1 MNSLLRYSLK
11 IIKPTNI
18 KNVKITTSTIKPKTL
33 QQSGVF
39 LNSINNK
46 SNNILYK
53 FNKPS
58 NDYINSNIF
67 FENCKNEININNNNV
82 NKRNYSS
89 SNNNSNNNNN
99 NSKNSNNNNNNNNN
113 NNESFKFFKNL
124 FEIKKVNGILTII
137 VGTFVIFKIYDD
149 KIGIVFCENEIDKET
164 ILNDPYDNRSE
175 EIIVELKDIEKDDNI
190 IDDDNNDETKKISSF
205 KLFFKM
211 IGNDIWLFCFGIV
224 TAFFSSWV
232 GLQIPKVFGSLVDC
246 TKNGDPLKGPATQ
259 AIFILLAQAG
269 LNFLYSTLISMA
281 CERYSARL
289 RSTLFGAMLEQEI
302 AFFDQNST
310 GDLINRLSS
319 DVQLVR
325 SALKHSVSLG
335 VKSIGQIVGGIISLI
350 LISPKLS
357 FGMMAILPTMVSVGT
372 VYAGW
377 LKSLSLR
384 SQRAQAQST
393 IVAEEAIGNIR
404 TVQAFSN
411 QHYETDRFMEK
422 NQQSLSLST
431 ESGVQIG
438 IFQGVTSLALNSVS
452 LLVYWYG
459 GTLVSR
465 GEMTGGQLT
474 SFIIHTMNM
483 QSSFSQISI
492 LFTQIMSAMGGM
504 QRITELINRIP
515 LINSN
520 KGYKLKELKGE
531 IKFID
536 VDFKYPTRPHVHVLN
551 RLNLTLKPGQV
562 VALAGSSGGGK
573 STIAGLL
580 ERFYDIS
587 NGEILIDGYPIKELN
602 AKWLRSRIGIVS
614 QEPSLFATT
623 ILENLRYGNPNAT
636 EDEIIEAAKL
646 ANAHQFISNFPQ
658 GYNTVVGE
666 RGVQLS
672 GGQKQRIAIA
682 RAILKNPQIIILD
695 EATSALDSQSEL
707 LVQTALDNLMKG
719 RTTLVIAHRLST
731 VQSAD
736 VIGVLSHGKIA
747 EFGNHNELMKNQKG
761 LYYKLV
767 QRQLSQQQ
775 Q

>member
-1 MNSLLRYSLK
+1 MNSLLRCCL
-11 IIKPTNI
+11 IKPTNL
-18 KNVKITTSTIKPKTL
+18 KNVKITTSINKLNLKPII
-33 QQSGVF
+33 QQSNIF
-39 LNSINNK
+39 LNNNN
-46 SNNILYK
+46 SNSNNNILNK
-53 FNKPS
+53 FKDSSS
-58 NDYINSNIF
+58 NYFINSNKIF
-67 FENCKNEININNNNV
+67 QICNSNKKYNNNNNNV

-89 SNNNSNNNNN
+89 SSNNNSNNNQ
-99 NSKNSNNNNNNNNN
+99 NNNNY
-113 NNESFKFFKNL
+113 ESFFKKFENS
-124 FEIKKVNGILTII
+124 FEIKKIKDILIII
-137 VGTFVIFKIYDD
+137 VGTFVIFKIYND
-149 KIGIVFCENEIDKET
+149 KIGILFCENEIDKET
-164 ILNDPYDNRSE
+164 ILNDPYDQTPN
-175 EIIVELKDIEKDDNI
+175 EIIVELKDNAKDDNI
-190 IDDDNNDETKKISSF
+190 IEEEEDDETKKISTF
-205 KLFFKM
+205 KLFFKT
-211 IGNDIWLFCFGIV
+211 IGSDIWLFSFGII

-232 GLQIPKVFGSLVDC
+232 GLQIPKVFGVLVDC
-246 TKNGDPLKGPATQ
+246 TKNGDSLQGPAMQ

-269 LNFLYSTLISMA
+269 LNFLYSTMISMA

-302 AFFDQNST
+302 GFFDQNST

-335 VKSIGQIVGGIISLI
+335 VKSIGQIVGGVISLI

-357 FGMMAILPTMVSVGT
+357 LGMMTILPTMVSVGT
-372 VYAGW
+372 FYAGW
-377 LKSLSLR
+377 LKSLSVR

-411 QHYETDRFMEK
+411 QQYESERFIEK
-422 NQQSLSLST
+422 NQQSLALST
-431 ESGVQIG
+431 ESGIQIG

-483 QSSFSQISI
+483 QSSFSQLSI

-551 RLNLTLKPGQV
+551 GLNLTLKPGQV

-587 NGEILIDGYPIKELN
+587 HGDITIDGYSIKQLN

-646 ANAHQFISNFPQ
+646 ANAHQFISNFPK
-658 GYNTVVGE
+658 GYDTIVGE

-747 EFGNHNELMKNQKG
+747 EFGNHNELMKNHKG

-767 QRQLSQQQ
+767 QRQLNQQ
-775 Q
+775 

>member
-1 MNSLLRYSLK
+1 MSSLLRCCL
-11 IIKPTNI
+11 IKPINI
-18 KNVKITTSTIKPKTL
+18 KNTTSFINKLNPKSIIK
-33 QQSGVF
+33 
-39 LNSINNK
+39 K
-46 SNNILYK
+46 SNNYNNNNILNK
-53 FNKPS
+53 FKDSSS
-58 NDYINSNIF
+58 NYFINSNKIL
-67 FENCKNEININNNNV
+67 EICNNKNNNNNNKYNV
-82 NKRNYSS
+82 NNRNYSS
-89 SNNNSNNNNN
+89 SSSNSGNNNNY
-99 NSKNSNNNNNNNNN
+99 NNNKN
-113 NNESFKFFKNL
+113 NNESFYKKFENS
-124 FEIKKVNGILTII
+124 FEIKRIKDVLFII

-164 ILNDPYDNRSE
+164 ILNDPYDKIPN
-175 EIIVELKDIEKDDNI
+175 EIIVELKDNAKDDNI
-190 IDDDNNDETKKISSF
+190 IEECEDDGIKKISSF
-205 KLFFKM
+205 KLFFKT
-211 IGNDIWLFCFGIV
+211 IGNDIWLFGFGII

-232 GLQIPKVFGSLVDC
+232 GLQIPKVFGVLIDC
-246 TKNGDPLKGPATQ
+246 TKNGDSLQGPAIQ

-269 LNFLYSTLISMA
+269 LNFLYSTMISVA

-302 AFFDQNST
+302 GFFDQNST

-335 VKSIGQIVGGIISLI
+335 VKSLGQIVGGVISLI

-357 FGMMAILPTMVSVGT
+357 LGMMTILPTMVSVGT
-372 VYAGW
+372 FYAGW
-377 LKSLSLR
+377 LKSLSVR

-411 QHYETDRFMEK
+411 QHYESERFVEK
-422 NQQSLSLST
+422 NQHSLALST

-483 QSSFSQISI
+483 QSSFSQLSI

-504 QRITELINRIP
+504 QRITELINRVP

-520 KGYKLKELKGE
+520 QGFKLRELKGE
-531 IKFID
+531 IKFIN

-551 RLNLTLKPGQV
+551 GLNLTLKPGQV

-587 NGEILIDGYPIKELN
+587 NGDITIDGYSIKQLN

-646 ANAHQFISNFPQ
+646 ANAHQFISNFPK
-658 GYNTVVGE
+658 GYETIVGE

-731 VQSAD
+731 VQNAD
-736 VIGVLSHGKIA
+736 LIGVLSHGKIA
-747 EFGNHNELMKNQKG
+747 EFGNHNELMKNHKG

>member
-1 MNSLLRYSLK
+1 MNSLLRSCL
-11 IIKPTNI
+11 IKPINI
-18 KNVKITTSTIKPKTL
+18 KNTTSFINKLNPK
-33 QQSGVF
+33 
-39 LNSINNK
+39 SIIQK
-46 SNNILYK
+46 SNNYNNINKNILNK
-53 FNKPS
+53 FKDSSS
-58 NDYINSNIF
+58 NYFINSNKIL
-67 FENCKNEININNNNV
+67 EICNNNNNNNKYNV

-89 SNNNSNNNNN
+89 SSNSGNNNNN
-99 NSKNSNNNNNNNNN
+99 NYNNKNNNN
-113 NNESFKFFKNL
+113 NNESFYKKFENS
-124 FEIKKVNGILTII
+124 FEIKRIKDILFII
-137 VGTFVIFKIYDD
+137 VGTFVIFKIYDN

-164 ILNDPYDNRSE
+164 ILNDPYDKIPN
-175 EIIVELKDIEKDDNI
+175 EIIVELKDSAKDDNI
-190 IDDDNNDETKKISSF
+190 IEESDEDDGIKKISSF
-205 KLFFKM
+205 KLFFKT
-211 IGNDIWLFCFGIV
+211 IGNDIWLFGFGII

-232 GLQIPKVFGSLVDC
+232 GLQIPKVFGVLIDC
-246 TKNGDPLKGPATQ
+246 TKNGDSLQGPAIQ

-269 LNFLYSTLISMA
+269 LNFLYSTMISGA

-302 AFFDQNST
+302 WFFDQNST

-335 VKSIGQIVGGIISLI
+335 VKSFGQIVGGVISLI

-357 FGMMAILPTMVSVGT
+357 LGMMTILPTMVSVGT
-372 VYAGW
+372 FYAGW
-377 LKSLSLR
+377 LKSLSVR

-411 QHYETDRFMEK
+411 QHYESERFIEK
-422 NQQSLSLST
+422 NQHSLALST

-483 QSSFSQISI
+483 QSSFSQLSI

-504 QRITELINRIP
+504 QRITELINRVP

-520 KGYKLKELKGE
+520 QGFKLRELKGE
-531 IKFID
+531 IKFIN

-551 RLNLTLKPGQV
+551 GLNLTLKPGQV

-587 NGEILIDGYPIKELN
+587 NGDITIDGYSIKQLN

-646 ANAHQFISNFPQ
+646 ANAHQFISNFPK
-658 GYNTVVGE
+658 GYETIVGE

-731 VQSAD
+731 VQNAD
-736 VIGVLSHGKIA
+736 LIGVLSHGKIA
-747 EFGNHNELMKNQKG
+747 EFGNHNELMNHKG

>member
-1 MNSLLRYSLK
+1 MNSLLRCCL
-11 IIKPTNI
+11 IKPINI
-18 KNVKITTSTIKPKTL
+18 KNTTSFINK
-33 QQSGVF
+33 
-39 LNSINNK
+39 LNSKSIIQK
-46 SNNILYK
+46 SNNYNNNILNK
-53 FNKPS
+53 FKDSSSNYFIHSNK
-58 NDYINSNIF
+58 ILEICNSN
-67 FENCKNEININNNNV
+67 NNNKYNV

-89 SNNNSNNNNN
+89 SSNSG
-99 NSKNSNNNNNNNNN
+99 NNNNNNNY
-113 NNESFKFFKNL
+113 ESFYKKFENS
-124 FEIKKVNGILTII
+124 FEIKRIKDILFII
-137 VGTFVIFKIYDD
+137 VGTFVIFKIYDN

-164 ILNDPYDNRSE
+164 ILNDPYDKIPN
-175 EIIVELKDIEKDDNI
+175 EIIVELKDSAKDDNI
-190 IDDDNNDETKKISSF
+190 IEEDEDDSIKKISSF
-205 KLFFKM
+205 KLFFKT
-211 IGNDIWLFCFGIV
+211 IGNDIWLFGFGII

-232 GLQIPKVFGSLVDC
+232 GLQIPKVFGVLIDC
-246 TKNGDPLKGPATQ
+246 TKNGDSLQGPAIQ

-269 LNFLYSTLISMA
+269 LNFLYSTMISVA

-302 AFFDQNST
+302 GFFDQNST

-335 VKSIGQIVGGIISLI
+335 VKSFGQIVGGVISLI

-357 FGMMAILPTMVSVGT
+357 LGMMTILPTMVSVGT
-372 VYAGW
+372 FYAGW
-377 LKSLSLR
+377 LKSLSVR

-411 QHYETDRFMEK
+411 QHYESERFIEK
-422 NQQSLSLST
+422 NQHSLALST

-483 QSSFSQISI
+483 QSSFSQLSI

-504 QRITELINRIP
+504 QRITELINRVP

-520 KGYKLKELKGE
+520 QGFKLKELKGE
-531 IKFID
+531 IKFIN

-551 RLNLTLKPGQV
+551 GLNLTLKPGQV

-587 NGEILIDGYPIKELN
+587 NGDITIDGYSIKQLN

-646 ANAHQFISNFPQ
+646 ANAHQFISNFPK
-658 GYNTVVGE
+658 GYETIVGE

-731 VQSAD
+731 VQNAD
-736 VIGVLSHGKIA
+736 LIGVLSHGKIA
-747 EFGNHNELMKNQKG
+747 EFGNHNELMKNHKG

-775 Q
+775 